1 MRKWSIRRTLSR
13 KLLLLFGIL
22 WLVGSTLSILFVTIE
37 TGELFDNE
45 IKSIGHTL
53 IASKPQSMCVT
64 DVNHDCRLE
73 AIALAGERASYV
85 AYQIRDRDGHVLHRS
100 INAPEE
106 PFPVPV
112 EAGFVR
118 HGLTR
123 YFTLFYAD
131 GKTAVQV
138 AGGAEERF
146 ETMGWLLLSM
156 ALPML
161 ALLGLGA
168 IFLGRLAKQATAP
181 ISDVV
186 HDLMERDGRNLEPI
200 SQQGV
205 PEELEPVVRN
215 VNRLMQR
222 LKAALEQERSFSA
235 NCAHELRNPLA
246 AATAQA
252 ELLVDAGDKDGAA
265 PLLAGLRELGHKLER
280 LLQLSRAEAG
290 ISMAKET
297 IDLVATSRF
306 IVDDYKR
313 NSPEG
318 ERIRFVPG
326 QLAIQ
331 LIALDNDAL
340 GILLRN
346 LIDNATKHSP
356 SASPIDVIIESGAA
370 LRVQN
375 DSPVIAPEILGE
387 LNRQFVRG
395 NHAVTGDGLGLYI
408 VSQIVTKADGDL
420 ELRSPATGKVDGFE
434 VVVRFSPAKE
444 RGSQS
449 T

>member
-53 IASKPQSMCVT
+53 IASKPQSMCLA

-118 HGLTR
+118 HGFTR
-123 YFTLFYAD
+123 YFTLFYAN

-146 ETMGWLLLSM
+146 ETMGWLLLGM

-168 IFLGRLAKQATAP
+168 IFLGRLAKQATTP
-181 ISDVV
+181 IGDLV
-186 HDLMERDGRNLEPI
+186 HGLMERDGRNLEPI

-252 ELLVDAGDKDGAA
+252 ELLVDAGNKDGAA

-297 IDLVATSRF
+297 IDLVAISRF
-306 IVDDYKR
+306 IVDDFKR

-318 ERIRFVPG
+318 ERIRFVTGPRTM
-326 QLAIQ
+326 
-331 LIALDNDAL
+331 LIALDKDAL

-346 LIDNATKHSP
+346 LLDNAAKHSP
-356 SASPIDVIIESGAA
+356 PASPIDVIIESGAT
-370 LRVQN
+370 LRVRN
-375 DSPVIAPEILGE
+375 DSPVIAPEILRK

-395 NHAVTGDGLGLYI
+395 NHAITGDGLGLYI
-408 VSQIVTKADGDL
+408 VSQIVAKADGDL
-420 ELRSPATGKVDGFE
+420 ELRSPASGKSDGFE
-434 VVVRFSPAKE
+434 VIVRFSPANE
-444 RGSQS
+444 TGSQS